1 MQIRKKVLKISYPPK
16 IKNLK
21 IIKAVIPSME
31 YAFDCI
37 PNRLLKYDKGSWWTY
52 GPYSGAHSVVT
63 YEKSIM
69 SWTAWGNE
77 RHYIR
82 PLLEIADIKS
92 AHLKIGDSFKF
103 GGVNFKIIYDNAAFC
118 EEDVGESDFLRILKD
133 GTSEV
138 ILEEYINQWFDEK
151 NIK

>member
-1 MQIRKKVLKISYPPK
+1 MNDEL

-31 YAFDCI
+31 YALDCI
-37 PNRLLKYDKGSWWTY
+37 PNRLLKYNKGSWWTY
-52 GPYSGAHSVVT
+52 DPNYSGPHAIVT
-63 YEKSIM
+63 YKGLVRT
-69 SWTAWGNE
+69 WTVWGNE
-77 RHYIR
+77 RHYVR

-103 GGVNFKIIYDNAAFC
+103 GGVNFKIIDDNTAFC
-118 EEDVGESDFLRILKD
+118 EEDVGESDFLRFLEN

-138 ILEEYINQWFDEK
+138 ILEEYINRWFNEK